1 MAELHWRCTYLA
13 NIYDKDKFDGLSGYK
28 FEFTDDTIR
37 IIFFETEYGNALED
51 VEKNNSSIEAAE
63 EKLTLFSEGWV
74 YFDDGNPYYF
84 PLMNDE
90 EIERVNNGELYRGNR
105 LVSVGVAVELDGY
118 DPYVSEPEKRANAQ
132 YLNFDWSYNDFNGG
146 DGEFEEI
153 EPVENNI
160 EMAQAPVIPTTKWLW
175 KTCCIFNVS
184 GTTNTSQPVYYPL
197 NEFRLQ
203 VFSGTNLPG
212 IATFFSGNTPVTIF
226 STGTSHLQ
234 YENILSTTTVSSDSG
249 QNYFPMDFWTLAQQG
264 IYSAITD
271 ENFYYSIS
279 GAGHQAAVF
288 SGRYSIFGI
297 CVEHGGIHPHD
308 PSDIN
313 YNVADLTRTDNN
325 SILNANYFSLLVF
338 DEFNDAGIS
347 MVDVGLGHAGSAL
360 TGLYG
365 RINVISSAKPY
376 SDGMPCFV
384 SRIGSP
390 GEFVVVPPN
399 NTYELYLKST
409 GEVASTN
416 RARSL
421 WAMFDDSSSLY
432 YNDIGGKLGFTPNDI
447 YNAGNLA
454 NKFWFSDGYQQN
466 GNRLI
471 LTSDMLGYVGTPNY
485 FVNESLS
492 TNWTYLNYE
501 ASFVGEATSSGDISL
516 YPGGNEILVGTIN
529 VSANTKYIIGL
540 PCFLPGP
547 GDPNRVFETDFIF
560 RIGTNYQSFNPQH
573 FYRGPDWNKNANKY
587 YCLGGKWMCPG
598 ALLFKTPSN
607 YYGTVNL
614 YVTLTQ
620 STDVDM
626 MENTKVLSTTH
637 TIFYHPILKDNYLDI
652 YGPRPIDASDM

>member
-1 MAELHWRCTYLA
+1 MAELHWRCTYMA

-28 FEFTDDTIR
+28 FEFTDDTIK

-90 EIERVNNGELYRGNR
+90 EIERINNGELYRGNR

-118 DPYVSEPEKRANAQ
+118 DPYMSEPEKRANVQ
-132 YLNFDWSYNDFNGG
+132 YLNFDWSYKGLNGG

-160 EMAQAPVIPTTKWLW
+160 EMAQAPLVPITKWIW
-175 KTCCIFNVS
+175 KAFCQFNVS
-184 GTTNTSQPVYYPL
+184 GTTNSSQPVYYPL
-197 NEFRLQ
+197 DNFKLQ

-212 IATFFSGNTPVTIF
+212 IASFFSGNTPVTIY

-264 IYSAITD
+264 IYSAITN
-271 ENFYYSIS
+271 EKFYYSVS
-279 GAGHQAAVF
+279 GGGHQESVF
-288 SGRYSIFGI
+288 SGGYSIYGI
-297 CVEHGGIHPHD
+297 CIEHGNVQHYN

-313 YNVADLTRTDNN
+313 STSRGWMIANN
-325 SILNANYFSLLVF
+325 AILNANYFSLYIM
-338 DEFNDAGIS
+338 DEFNDASIS

-360 TGLYG
+360 TGLHG
-365 RINVISSAKPY
+365 VVNVISSAIPF

-390 GEFVVVPPN
+390 GEFSVVPPN
-399 NTYELYLKST
+399 STHEIFLKST
-409 GEVASTN
+409 GEIASTN

-432 YNDIGGKLGFTPNDI
+432 YNDIEGKLGFTPNDI
-447 YNAGNLA
+447 YIAGDLA
-454 NKFWFSDGYQQN
+454 NKFLFSDGYQQD
-466 GNRLI
+466 GDRMI

-485 FVNESLS
+485 FVNELAS
-492 TNWTYLNYE
+492 TNWTYSNYTTILSY
-501 ASFVGEATSSGDISL
+501 SFSSGSGEQMIANIEL
-516 YPGGNEILVGTIN
+516 A
-529 VSANTKYIIGL
+529 ANTKYIVCL
-540 PCFLPGP
+540 PNFLTVNPTYF
-547 GDPNRVFETDFIF
+547 NLKA
-560 RIGTNYQSFNPQH
+560 RIGTNNMSCSLLH
-573 FYRGPDWNKNANKY
+573 FYHGPYWDKNSGYYITNSEQEKY
-587 YCLGGKWMCPG
+587 LCTG
-598 ALLFKTPSN
+598 ALLIKTPNTNLSHLNVYIEVIDCFSPNDN
-607 YYGTVNL
+607 YNNKVYL
-614 YVTLTQ
+614 ESPQTL
-620 STDVDM
+620 
-626 MENTKVLSTTH
+626 
-637 TIFYHPILKDNYLDI
+637 FYYPILKDNYLDAD
-652 YGPRPIDASDM
+652 GPRPIDVDDM